1 VLRCSHYGAMAPLPR
16 ALNSLAKSFQP
27 RHIVPSTSD
36 LPLRTLPNSWSIV
49 SIRTLTTKVSSLVR
63 RQTQMLPIPATYS
76 GLNAGPD
83 SGTVVGITLGSVAAF
98 LLILW
103 LLYTCLGQRGSGGQ
117 VVDEEVIRRRS
128 RSPRRR
134 SVSRSETIE
143 ITSPPRRERTPPR
156 REPSRR
162 ETIVIEETR
171 RRDDEDDIVEVIEE
185 HSPPPPRRVRSS
197 RNSGYRNVEPD
208 RYAGGDAP
216 FRKVSSRR

>member
-1 VLRCSHYGAMAPLPR
+1 MAPLPR
-16 ALNSLAKSFQP
+16 ALDLFANFLQP
-27 RHIVPSTSD
+27 RHTIPSTSD
-36 LPLRTLPNSWSIV
+36 LHLRILPNSWSTA
-49 SIRTLTTKVSSLVR
+49 SMRTLTTKVSSLIR
-63 RQTQMLPIPATYS
+63 RQTQMLPIPATYA

-103 LLYTCLGQRGSGGQ
+103 LLYTCFGQTRSGGQ
-117 VVDEEVIRRRS
+117 VVEEEVIRRRS

-185 HSPPPPRRVRSS
+185 HSPPPRRVRSS
-197 RNSGYRNVEPD
+197 RNSGYRNVDPD
-208 RYAGGDAP
+208 RYGGGEAP

>member
-1 VLRCSHYGAMAPLPR
+1 MAPLPR
-16 ALNSLAKSFQP
+16 ALEYVATSLQP
-27 RHIVPSTSD
+27 RHVLPSTSGH
-36 LPLRTLPNSWSIV
+36 PVRTLPNPRSAA
-49 SIRTLTTKVSSLVR
+49 SIRTLMTNISSLIR
-63 RQTQMLPIPATYS
+63 RQTQILPIPATYA

-83 SGTVVGITLGSVAAF
+83 PGTVVGITLGSVAAF

-103 LLYTCLGQRGSGGQ
+103 LLYTCFGQGGRGGQ
-117 VVDEEVIRRRS
+117 VVEEEVIRRRS

-171 RRDDEDDIVEVIEE
+171 RRDDGDDIVEVIEE
-185 HSPPPPRRVRSS
+185 HSPPPRRVRSH
-197 RNSGYRNVEPD
+197 RNSGYRNVDPD
-208 RYAGGDAP
+208 QYAGGDRP